1 MNHLQ
6 CQTLPQPGPLTK
18 AIDRIAAMM
27 ETRVNIV
34 NGTDDL
40 IPCLEDQVSKL
51 LTLECEIDKLTGALE
66 RQQQDTLTDLVNE
79 GAALMETLGIN

>member
-18 AIDRIAAMM
+18 AVDRIAAIM
-27 ETRVNIV
+27 ERRVNIV

-40 IPCLEDQVSKL
+40 IPCLEDQVRNL
-51 LTLECEIDKLTGALE
+51 LTLEREIDNLTEALE

-79 GAALMETLGIN
+79 GVALMKSLNIN